1 MDRPTHSKETTW
13 ALHSWLYTLS
23 WPLQNCARNHHC
35 TKLCR
40 CKRTLLLRKP
50 LSREQCQPCFFQGD
64 GFKESWFR
72 SQLESLD
79 HLYLP
84 CFLPGFFNYI
94 VGSKKL
100 PKLPSWP
107 AGFHNKFGQ
116 QKWRISLHKI
126 PTFFGPKML
135 SLWVKQQ
142 TTPELTELKR
152 KHPPSSLARVW
163 VGAGGSAFFGKNAS
177 LRSQLVAGPV
187 WTVFLQMVFC
197 SWRNYFSAV
206 FCVWGCCNNLEGDLG
221 GSPGGS
227 TVSHWKK
234 WCQGVN
240 SHQWAVADL
249 SLWGP
254 CLDWTQIKKS
264 WLYFFCL
271 LYIYYIYY
279 KIL

>member
-1 MDRPTHSKETTW
+1 MTGGFSQQVRPTKMEKFPSIRSQHFSVRK
-13 ALHSWLYTLS
+13 
-23 WPLQNCARNHHC
+23 C
-35 TKLCR
+35 CR
-40 CKRTLLLRKP
+40 CEWNNK
-50 LSREQCQPCFFQGD
+50 
-64 GFKESWFR
+64 
-72 SQLESLD
+72 QL
-79 HLYLP
+79 
-84 CFLPGFFNYI
+84 
-94 VGSKKL
+94 
-100 PKLPSWP
+100 
-107 AGFHNKFGQ
+107 
-116 QKWRISLHKI
+116 
-126 PTFFGPKML
+126 
-135 SLWVKQQ
+135 
-142 TTPELTELKR
+142 PELTELKR

-177 LRSQLVAGPV
+177 LRSPTGCGSSVGRC
-187 WTVFLQMVFC
+187 FC
-197 SWRNYFSAV
+197 RWCFVLWRNYFSAV

-271 LYIYYIYY
+271 LYIYIIYIIKFYNIHLLNLY
-279 KIL
+279 HWIFCGFVFFNSCLVNTFIDRRPW